1 MKKSFLP
8 LLFLCIC
15 ILSFAE
21 PPKPPLGKR
30 WVLNPDFSDEFN
42 GMSLDTAK
50 WLDHHPTW
58 KGREPGLF
66 MPSQISVKDGF
77 LQIRGEKMGKDTV
90 IGSQTFNVKC
100 GAVVSKKPTFLG
112 YYECVITSYSIHYT
126 KLYDAQM
133 GLRLEPDH
141 ALQRHPPQ
149 NRL

>member
-112 YYECVITSYSIHYT
+112 YYECRVKAAATTMSTTFWFSSA
-126 KLYDAQM
+126 KNNK
-133 GLRLEPDH
+133 GPNGSRSS
-141 ALQRHPPQ
+141 
-149 NRL
+149 NRCR